1 MVADAYVTVRYLRY
15 RSRVPNSPTFRS
27 ERITPSWVY
36 TLGFSGGRNDAHPA
50 LAPQRAAALSM
61 RRPLWIAVNLL
72 AALSVLALRGGT
84 LGPRIVL
91 PWIAAII
98 GVAILIGLGA
108 NRSARARATWNDPD
122 LVGALLLGHGWA
134 VAMALFT
141 GPANAPHNFTLLA
154 TGGVLVMAATALL
167 TPSPIGGIGFI
178 LVVGAAAAAAMA
190 ADGRFMLAG
199 VATVFTLGAVA
210 TFAAN
215 ARLLLGRISA
225 EQTLSSKEEVI
236 SLLLREHE
244 DSGAE
249 WLWRTDTAK
258 CLVDVSPRLARLF
271 GLDHAQIEG
280 RPLLALLAGDAWDND
295 GEVAPGIRIL
305 AEKLR
310 LRESFRDLIVPVM
323 IDGEH
328 RWWALS
334 AAPRRDERGAMIG
347 FWGVGTDA
355 TDRHRSAERIDRMA
369 RFDGLTGLANRAHV
383 IDKLGTALRDG
394 HHNGRRSTLMLIDLD
409 RFKQVNDTLG
419 HPVGDKLLIEVSNRL
434 SALLTHGDLCGRL
447 GGDEFAVVVT
457 DATDRDRVDRLATR
471 IVETLSAP
479 FAIDDHQL
487 HIGGSVGSATA
498 PRDGR
503 AVETLLRNADLAL
516 YRAKDDG
523 RGVHR
528 RYEPQL
534 HAQAEERR
542 RIEVALRDALER
554 GELSLVYQP
563 IVEAAGG
570 KLAGFEA
577 FLRWVHPELGNVS
590 PEVFIPVAEDARLI
604 GRIGDWVMH
613 SACRDA
619 ATWPEH
625 VRVSVNM
632 AQAQLRDPQLLATIV
647 SALSH
652 SGLSPDRLELEI
664 AEEVF
669 VRDGGI
675 TDIVDRVMAL
685 GVRIALDDFGTGAS
699 SLGYLRKGRFSTIKI
714 DRSFVRGATGNA
726 AESIAIVRAIVA
738 MADSLGMTTIAE
750 GAETRS
756 EYDRMRGLGCSQV
769 QGWLVGQPVD
779 PSAAS
784 ALAHAKADGRVL
796 RAI

>member
-1 MVADAYVTVRYLRY
+1 MTLGLRRERDDTDRAVAD
-15 RSRVPNSPTFRS
+15 
-27 ERITPSWVY
+27 
-36 TLGFSGGRNDAHPA
+36 
-50 LAPQRAAALSM
+50 Q
-61 RRPLWIAVNLL
+61 
-72 AALSVLALRGGT
+72 
-84 LGPRIVL
+84 
-91 PWIAAII
+91 
-98 GVAILIGLGA
+98 
-108 NRSARARATWNDPD
+108 RARAMRIRRPFWLAAHLFAALGVVALRVDTLGWTVMAPWLAAVLGVEALVVLGAWRGARPASPWNDPD
-122 LVGALLLGHGWA
+122 VLGALFLGIAWA

-141 GPANAPHNFTLLA
+141 GAESAPHGLALPAIGGALL
-154 TGGVLVMAATALL
+154 VLATALL
-167 TPSPIGGIGFI
+167 APAPIGGLGFI
-178 LVVGAAAAAAMA
+178 FIVGAAAATAVGV
-190 ADGRFMLAG
+190 DGRLALAG
-199 VATVFTLGAVA
+199 VIGVSTLAVA
-210 TFAAN
+210 ATFLVN
-215 ARLLLGRISA
+215 VRMLLDRIVA
-225 EQTLSSKEEVI
+225 EQALSGKEEVI
-236 SLLLREHE
+236 SLLLREFGE
-244 DSGAE
+244 SGAD
-249 WLWRTDTAK
+249 WLWRTDTGK
-258 CLVDVSPRLARLF
+258 GLVDVSPRLARLF
-271 GLDHAQIEG
+271 GRSRAEIEG
-280 RPLLALLAGDAWDND
+280 KPLLALLAGDAWEGD
-295 GEVAPGIRIL
+295 GDIAPGIRML

-310 LRESFRDLIVPVM
+310 LRESFRDLVVPVT
-323 IDGEH
+323 IGGER
-328 RWWALS
+328 RWWSLS
-334 AAPRRDERGAMIG
+334 AAPRRDERGIMLG

-355 TDRHRSAERIDRMA
+355 TERHRSAERIDRMA
-369 RFDGLTGLANRAHV
+369 RYDALTGLANRAHV
-383 IDKLGTALRDG
+383 IEKLGEALRDG
-394 HHNGRRSTLMLIDLD
+394 HHGGRRSTLMLIDLD

-419 HPVGDKLLIEVSNRL
+419 HPVGDKLLIEVANRL
-434 SALLTHGDLCGRL
+434 SSLLTHGDLCGRL

-457 DATDRDRVDRLATR
+457 DATDRDRVDRLAMH

-479 FAIDDHQL
+479 FGIDGHPL

-534 HAQAEERR
+534 HAHAEERR

-563 IVEAAGG
+563 IVEAAAGR
-570 KLAGFEA
+570 LAGFEA
-577 FLRWVHPELGNVS
+577 FVRWTHPELGNVS

-625 VRVSVNM
+625 IRVSVNM

-652 SGLSPDRLELEI
+652 SGLAPNRLELEI

-685 GVRIALDDFGTGAS
+685 GVRIALDDFGTGRS

-756 EYDRMRGLGCSQV
+756 EYDRMRGLGCSQM
-769 QGWLVGQPVD
+769 QGWLIGQPVE
-779 PSAAS
+779 PAAAS
-784 ALAHAKADGRVL
+784 ALAHAEPDARVV
-796 RAI
+796 RAVRTS

>member
-1 MVADAYVTVRYLRY
+1 MSSL
-15 RSRVPNSPTFRS
+15 PPSPS
-27 ERITPSWVY
+27 ERITPSWSY
-36 TLGFSGGRNDAHPA
+36 TLGLSGRRGDAYPA
-50 LAPQRAAALSM
+50 LAELRGGAMRA
-61 RRPLWIAVNLL
+61 RRPLWLGAQVVAALGVAGLRFPVLGWSVLLPWL
-72 AALSVLALRGGT
+72 AAVLGIVAL
-84 LGPRIVL
+84 V
-91 PWIAAII
+91 
-98 GVAILIGLGA
+98 GLGTWRKA
-108 NRSARARATWNDPD
+108 TPRSAWNDPD
-122 LVGALLLGHGWA
+122 VLGALFLGMGWA
-134 VAMALFT
+134 VAMALFS
-141 GPANAPHNFTLLA
+141 GPATDLYSFTLL
-154 TGGVLVMAATALL
+154 TVGGALLVLATALL
-167 TPSPIGGIGFI
+167 VAAPIGGLGFI

-190 ADGRFMLAG
+190 ANGRFALAS
-199 VATVFTLGAVA
+199 VIVLFTLATAA
-210 TFAAN
+210 TFAAA
-215 ARLLLGRISA
+215 ARMLLDKITA
-225 EQTLSSKEEVI
+225 EQALTGKEEVI
-236 SLLLREHE
+236 SLLLREFE
-244 DSGAE
+244 DTGAD
-249 WLWRTDTAK
+249 WLWRTDVGK
-258 CLVDVSPRLARLF
+258 CLVDVSPRVARLF
-271 GLDHAQIEG
+271 GKSRAEVEG
-280 RPLLALLAGDAWDND
+280 RPLLALLAGEAWDGD
-295 GEVAPGIRIL
+295 GDVAPGVRML

-310 LRESFRDLIVPVM
+310 LRESFRDLVVPVTVA
-323 IDGEH
+323 GER
-328 RWWALS
+328 RWWSLS
-334 AAPRRDERGAMIG
+334 AAPRRDERGAMVG

-355 TDRHRSAERIDRMA
+355 TERHRSAERIDRMA
-369 RFDGLTGLANRAHV
+369 RFDALTGLANRAHV
-383 IDKLGTALRDG
+383 IEKLGAALREG
-394 HHNGRRSTLMLIDLD
+394 HHGGRRSTLMLIDLD

-419 HPVGDKLLIEVSNRL
+419 HPVGDKLLIEVANRL
-434 SALLTHGDLCGRL
+434 SGLLTHGDVCGRL

-457 DATDRDRVDRLATR
+457 DASDRERVDLLATR

-479 FAIDDHQL
+479 FSIDDHEL

-534 HAQAEERR
+534 HAQAEQRR

-625 VRVSVNM
+625 IRVSVNM
-632 AQAQLRDPQLLATIV
+632 AQAQLRDPQLPATIV

-652 SGLSPDRLELEI
+652 SGLAPNRLELEI

-675 TDIVDRVMAL
+675 TDVVDRIMSL
-685 GVRIALDDFGTGAS
+685 GVRIALDDFGTGRS

-750 GAETRS
+750 GAETRG

-769 QGWLVGQPVD
+769 QGWLIGQPVD
-779 PSAAS
+779 PMGAAE
-784 ALAHAKADGRVL
+784 LAHAKTDDRIV
-796 RAI
+796 RSI

>member
-1 MVADAYVTVRYLRY
+1 M
-15 RSRVPNSPTFRS
+15 
-27 ERITPSWVY
+27 
-36 TLGFSGGRNDAHPA
+36 
-50 LAPQRAAALSM
+50 RA
-61 RRPLWIAVNLL
+61 RRPLWLGAQLI
-72 AALSVLALRGGT
+72 AALGVVGLRADVLGWAVL
-84 LGPRIVL
+84 L
-91 PWIAAII
+91 PWFAAILGI
-98 GVAILIGLGA
+98 IALVGLGTWRKSA
-108 NRSARARATWNDPD
+108 PRSPWNDPD
-122 LVGALLLGHGWA
+122 VLGALLLGIGWA
-134 VAMALFT
+134 VAMALFS
-141 GPANAPHNFTLLA
+141 GPAADLYSFTLL
-154 TGGVLVMAATALL
+154 TIGGALL
-167 TPSPIGGIGFI
+167 LLAIALLGAAPIGGLGFI
-178 LVVGAAAAAAMA
+178 LVVGAAATAAMA
-190 ADGRFMLAG
+190 ADGRFAL
-199 VATVFTLGAVA
+199 ATVIVLFTLAATA
-210 TFAAN
+210 TFASS
-215 ARLLLGRISA
+215 ARMLLDKITA
-225 EQTLSSKEEVI
+225 EQALTGKEEVI
-236 SLLLREHE
+236 SLLLREFE
-244 DSGAE
+244 DSGAD
-249 WLWRTDTAK
+249 WLWRTDVGK
-258 CLVDVSPRLARLF
+258 CLVDVSPRVARLF
-271 GLDHAQIEG
+271 GLPRAQIEG
-280 RPLLALLAGDAWDND
+280 KPLLALLAGEAWDGD
-295 GEVAPGIRIL
+295 GDVAPGIRML

-310 LRESFRDLIVPVM
+310 LRESFRDLVVPVTVE
-323 IDGEH
+323 GER
-328 RWWALS
+328 RWWSLS
-334 AAPRRDERGAMIG
+334 AAPRRDERGAMVG

-355 TDRHRSAERIDRMA
+355 TERHRSAERIDRMA
-369 RFDGLTGLANRAHV
+369 RFDALTGLANRAHV
-383 IDKLGTALRDG
+383 IEKLAAALREG
-394 HHNGRRSTLMLIDLD
+394 HHGGRRSTLMLIDLD

-434 SALLTHGDLCGRL
+434 SALLSHGDVCGRL

-457 DATDRDRVDRLATR
+457 DATDRDRVDLLATR

-479 FAIDDHQL
+479 FSIDDHEL

-534 HAQAEERR
+534 HAQAEQRR

-577 FLRWVHPELGNVS
+577 FLRWTHPELGNVS

-625 VRVSVNM
+625 IRVSVNM
-632 AQAQLRDPQLLATIV
+632 AQAQLRDPQLPATIV

-652 SGLSPDRLELEI
+652 SGLSPNRLELEI

-675 TDIVDRVMAL
+675 TDIVDRIMSL
-685 GVRIALDDFGTGAS
+685 GVRIALDDFGTGRS

-769 QGWLVGQPVD
+769 QGWLIGQPVD
-779 PSAAS
+779 PKGAAE
-784 ALAHAKADGRVL
+784 LAHAKPDNRIV

>member
-1 MVADAYVTVRYLRY
+1 VSSL
-15 RSRVPNSPTFRS
+15 PPSPS
-27 ERITPSWVY
+27 ERLTPSWSY
-36 TLGFSGGRNDAHPA
+36 TLGLSGGRRDAYPV
-50 LAPQRAAALSM
+50 LAEVRSGAM
-61 RRPLWIAVNLL
+61 RVRRPLWLGAQVIAALGVVGLRANVLGWMVLLPWL
-72 AALSVLALRGGT
+72 AAIFGIVAL
-84 LGPRIVL
+84 V
-91 PWIAAII
+91 
-98 GVAILIGLGA
+98 GLGTWRRMA
-108 NRSARARATWNDPD
+108 PRSPWNDPD
-122 LVGALLLGHGWA
+122 VLGALFLGIGWA
-134 VAMALFT
+134 VAMALFS
-141 GPANAPHNFTLLA
+141 GPVTDPYSFTLL
-154 TGGVLVMAATALL
+154 TIGGALL
-167 TPSPIGGIGFI
+167 VLATVLMTAAPIGGLGFI
-178 LVVGAAAAAAMA
+178 ILVGAAAAAAMV
-190 ADGRFMLAG
+190 ADHRFALA
-199 VATVFTLGAVA
+199 VVILLFTLAVA
-210 TFAAN
+210 AAFAVT
-215 ARLLLGRISA
+215 ARLLLDKTTA
-225 EQTLSSKEEVI
+225 EQALTGKEEVI
-236 SLLLREHE
+236 SLLLREFE
-244 DSGAE
+244 DSGAD
-249 WLWRTDTAK
+249 WLWRTDAGK
-258 CLVDVSPRLARLF
+258 CLVDVSPRVARLF
-271 GLDHAQIEG
+271 GLPRAELEG
-280 RPLLALLAGDAWDND
+280 KPLLALLAGETWDGD
-295 GEVAPGIRIL
+295 GEVAPGVRML

-310 LRESFRDLIVPVM
+310 LRESFRDLVVPVTV
-323 IDGEH
+323 DGER
-328 RWWALS
+328 RWWSLS
-334 AAPRRDERGAMIG
+334 AAPRRDERGAMVG

-355 TDRHRSAERIDRMA
+355 TERHRSAERIDRMA
-369 RFDGLTGLANRAHV
+369 RFDALTGLANRAHV
-383 IDKLGTALRDG
+383 IEKLGAALREG
-394 HHNGRRSTLMLIDLD
+394 HHGGRRSTLMLIDLD

-419 HPVGDKLLIEVSNRL
+419 HPVGDKLLIEVANRL
-434 SALLTHGDLCGRL
+434 SALLTPGDLCGRL

-457 DATDRDRVDRLATR
+457 DATDRDRVDLLATR

-479 FAIDDHQL
+479 FDIDDHQL

-498 PRDGR
+498 PKDGR

-534 HAQAEERR
+534 HAQAEQRR

-554 GELSLVYQP
+554 GEMSLVYQP

-590 PEVFIPVAEDARLI
+590 PDVFIPVAEDARLI

-619 ATWPEH
+619 AAWPEH
-625 VRVSVNM
+625 IRVSVNM

-647 SALSH
+647 SALSY
-652 SGLSPDRLELEI
+652 SGLAPNRLELEI

-685 GVRIALDDFGTGAS
+685 GVRIALDDFGTGRS

-750 GAETRS
+750 GAETRG

-769 QGWLVGQPVD
+769 QGWLIGQPVD
-779 PSAAS
+779 PAA
-784 ALAHAKADGRVL
+784 AAELAHKLPDNRVL

>member
-1 MVADAYVTVRYLRY
+1 M
-15 RSRVPNSPTFRS
+15 
-27 ERITPSWVY
+27 
-36 TLGFSGGRNDAHPA
+36 
-50 LAPQRAAALSM
+50 RA
-61 RRPLWIAVNLL
+61 RRPLWLGAQLI
-72 AALSVLALRGGT
+72 AALGVVGLRADVLGWAVL
-84 LGPRIVL
+84 L
-91 PWIAAII
+91 PWFAAILGI
-98 GVAILIGLGA
+98 IALVGLGTWRKSA
-108 NRSARARATWNDPD
+108 PRSPWNDPD
-122 LVGALLLGHGWA
+122 VLGALLLGVGWA
-134 VAMALFT
+134 VAMALFS
-141 GPANAPHNFTLLA
+141 GPAADLYSFTLL
-154 TGGVLVMAATALL
+154 TIGGALL
-167 TPSPIGGIGFI
+167 LLAIALLGAAPIGGLGFI
-178 LVVGAAAAAAMA
+178 LVVGAAATAAMA
-190 ADGRFMLAG
+190 ADGRFAL
-199 VATVFTLGAVA
+199 ATVIVLFTLAATA
-210 TFAAN
+210 TFASS
-215 ARLLLGRISA
+215 ARMLLDKITA
-225 EQTLSSKEEVI
+225 EQALTGKEEVI
-236 SLLLREHE
+236 SLLLREFE
-244 DSGAE
+244 DSGAD
-249 WLWRTDTAK
+249 WLWRTDVGK
-258 CLVDVSPRLARLF
+258 CLVDVSPRVARLF
-271 GLDHAQIEG
+271 GLPRAQIEG
-280 RPLLALLAGDAWDND
+280 KPLLALLAGEAWDGD
-295 GEVAPGIRIL
+295 GDVAPGIRML

-310 LRESFRDLIVPVM
+310 LRESFRDLVVPVTVE
-323 IDGEH
+323 GER
-328 RWWALS
+328 RWWSLS
-334 AAPRRDERGAMIG
+334 AAPRRDERGAMVG

-355 TDRHRSAERIDRMA
+355 TERHRSAERIDRMA
-369 RFDGLTGLANRAHV
+369 RFDALTGLANRAHV
-383 IDKLGTALRDG
+383 IEKLAAALREG
-394 HHNGRRSTLMLIDLD
+394 HHGGRRSTLMLIDLD

-434 SALLTHGDLCGRL
+434 SALLSHGDVCGRL

-457 DATDRDRVDRLATR
+457 DATDRDRVDLLATR

-479 FAIDDHQL
+479 FSIDDHEL

-534 HAQAEERR
+534 HAQAEQRR

-577 FLRWVHPELGNVS
+577 FLRWTHPELGNVS

-625 VRVSVNM
+625 IRVSVNM
-632 AQAQLRDPQLLATIV
+632 AQAQLRDPQLPATIV

-652 SGLSPDRLELEI
+652 SGLSPNRLELEI

-675 TDIVDRVMAL
+675 TDIVDRIMSL
-685 GVRIALDDFGTGAS
+685 GVRIALDDFGTGRS

-769 QGWLVGQPVD
+769 QGWLIGQPVD
-779 PSAAS
+779 PKGAAE
-784 ALAHAKADGRVL
+784 LAHAKPDNRIV